1 MQSRNVDF
9 RVIVVNDGSTDKTDS
24 IVRDLAARDG
34 RIVLISKANGGKA
47 SALNEAL
54 SVVTAPVMVGI
65 DGDTHID
72 QDALAALAE
81 WFAIPDIGA
90 VAGNVQVGNPQ
101 NVITRWQ
108 AIEYVTSQN
117 IDRRALARL
126 DAVTVVPG
134 AIGAWRVDAVRAV
147 GGYVSDTLAE
157 DMDLTWRLH
166 IAGWRIAN
174 EPRARAYTEAPATLG
189 ALLKQRFR
197 WTYGTLQCLFKH
209 AGATFHYGWFG
220 KLALPSLW
228 LFQIVAQVL
237 APFVDIEL
245 IVALFDRAMKGVE
258 SFQHEDVA
266 VSDTTTVW
274 WVIGVYLAFV
284 SLELVA
290 GIVAFKLDRGDARV
304 MWLQPLQR
312 FVYRQIMY
320 LVAWRA
326 IGRALAGASQ
336 AWGKLRRTG
345 AVAQFGRPDITDRA
359 A

>member
-1 MQSRNVDF
+1 
-9 RVIVVNDGSTDKTDS
+9 
-24 IVRDLAARDG
+24 
-34 RIVLISKANGGKA
+34 
-47 SALNEAL
+47 
-54 SVVTAPVMVGI
+54 MVGI

-72 QDALAALAE
+72 PDALAKLAR

-101 NVITRWQ
+101 NIITKWQ

-134 AIGAWRVDAVRAV
+134 AIGAWRVEAIRAV
-147 GGYVSDTLAE
+147 GGYVPDTLAE

-166 IAGWRIAN
+166 MGGWRIAN
-174 EPRARAYTEAPATLG
+174 EPGARAFTEAPATLG

-228 LFQIVAQVL
+228 LFQILAQVL
-237 APFVDIEL
+237 GPFVDIEL
-245 IVALFDRAMKGVE
+245 LVALLDRAMKGIE
-258 SFQHEDVA
+258 SIQHEDVA

-274 WVIGVYLAFV
+274 WVIGVYVAFV
-284 SLELVA
+284 TLELVA

-320 LVAWRA
+320 VVAWRA

-345 AVAQFGRPDITDRA
+345 AVAQFGKSETADRA